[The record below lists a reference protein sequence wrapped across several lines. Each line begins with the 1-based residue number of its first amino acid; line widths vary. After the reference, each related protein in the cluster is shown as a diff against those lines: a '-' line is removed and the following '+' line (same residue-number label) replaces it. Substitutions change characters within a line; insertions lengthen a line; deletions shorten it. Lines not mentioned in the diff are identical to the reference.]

1 MHIEYEVRVLEINQ
15 EELEKKLLNLG
26 AKKVA
31 DFYYKRRVYDFI
43 PHTHNKWIRLRTDG
57 TKTTLTIK
65 NIIEN
70 TVDGTREME
79 VEVSDFD
86 ETNLILNELGYYS
99 RSYQENKRIRYVLN
113 GVELDIDTWPYIP
126 TYLEI
131 EGQDTNEVQ
140 QMIKLL
146 GLDELK
152 ISTLGIEDLYYEIY
166 KIDSHKMSIIKFGE
180 ELDEKYRIRD

>member
-1 MHIEYEVRVLEINQ
+1 MNIEYEVRALEIDKEKM
-15 EELEKKLLNLG
+15 EEKLLSFG

-31 DFYYKRRVYDFI
+31 DFHYKRRVYDFI
-43 PHTHNKWIRLRTDG
+43 PEVHNKWIRLRTDG

-65 NIIEN
+65 HIVQN

-86 ETNLILNELGYYS
+86 ETDLILNELGYFS
-99 RSYQENKRIRYVLN
+99 RSYQENKRTRYILN

-131 EGQDTNEVQ
+131 EGHNSEEVEKI
-140 QMIKLL
+140 IKLL
-146 GLDELK
+146 EIDESK
-152 ISTLGIEDLYYEIY
+152 ICTLGIEDLYYEIY

-180 ELDEKYRIRD
+180 ELDDKYRIK